1 AKGWFTGEA
10 PLTAYF
16 FAGILTFTT
25 YFLAGWM
32 REQVC
37 TYMCPWPRI
46 QGALTDENAL
56 NVTYRYDRG
65 EPRGPHRK
73 GESWEGRG
81 DCIDCKQCVQ
91 VCPMG
96 IDIRDGAQL
105 ECIHCAL
112 CIDACDDIMKK
123 IGRPTGL
130 IAYDTDVAV
139 AARAAGQKPKYNIL
153 RPRTLL
159 YATLMLAITALVGF
173 GYFNKST
180 LEVNVLKD
188 RSPPFVRL
196 STGDIRN
203 GYTLKLVNKTATTRD
218 IIVTLEGLDNA
229 NVQVVGLED
238 TENGPIELNLGAH
251 GVDRFRML
259 VTRPGGDAQPRVTF
273 TVNVTD
279 VETGEVE
286 TSPAVFVQGAP

>member
-1 AKGWFTGEA
+1 MS
-10 PLTAYF
+10 
-16 FAGILTFTT
+16 
-25 YFLAGWM
+25 LAAD
-32 REQVC
+32 
-37 TYMCPWPRI
+37 P
-46 QGALTDENAL
+46 GALTDENAL

-112 CIDACDDIMKK
+112 CIDACDDMMKK
-123 IGRPTGL
+123 IGRPIGL

-139 AARAAGQKPKYNIL
+139 AARIAGKKPVYKIF

-159 YATLMLAITALVGF
+159 YMALLVIIGSMVGF
-173 GYFNKST
+173 GYFNKSSF
-180 LEVNVLKD
+180 EVNVLKD

-196 STGDIRN
+196 SDGDVRN
-203 GYTLKLVNKTATTRD
+203 GYTLKLVNKSSTARHVS
-218 IIVTLEGLDNA
+218 IEIEGLDGA
-229 NVQVVGLED
+229 SLQMIGLE
-238 TENGPIELNLGAH
+238 TEDDGTVELDLGAH
-251 GVDRFRML
+251 GVNRFRML
-259 VTRPGGDAQPRVTF
+259 VTRRTSDPAPRADF
-273 TVNVTD
+273 TVLVKDTA
-279 VETGEVE
+279 TGEVE
-286 TSPAVFVQGAP
+286 DSAAVFVQGAD